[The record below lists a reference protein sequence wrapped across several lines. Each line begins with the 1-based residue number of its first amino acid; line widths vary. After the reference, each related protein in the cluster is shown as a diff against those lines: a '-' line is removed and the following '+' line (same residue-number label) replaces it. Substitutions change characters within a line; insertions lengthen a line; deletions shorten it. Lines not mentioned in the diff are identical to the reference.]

1 MAGKP
6 VSGLPVNFCTFA
18 FLASPIINLVH
29 PMETAKNLTRLN
41 HWSYNY
47 LIDLGMPAGVAEYVN
62 MLLLLSLVL
71 VLLYASKLVTR
82 TILRGTAHKFAQK
95 TSTQFDDYL
104 IRNRVFSLIAQA
116 VPLVI
121 VVQALPIVF
130 SDFEEWIKPLRT
142 LIDMYI
148 VLLSIWTFRALLHT
162 CRDFMK
168 TTALFK
174 DKPVDSF
181 VQVLTIF
188 LYFVGGLL
196 IFSLLTGKSVWA
208 FVTAMGAASAIL
220 LLVFKDTILGF
231 VASIQVS
238 TNDMVRIGDWITM
251 EKYGADGDVIEINL
265 TTVKVQNF
273 DMTITTI
280 PTYYLISDSFKNWRG
295 MQNSGGR
302 RIKRSILIKISSIRY
317 LNPEDFQKLSKIELI
332 SDYLQQRAQ
341 EINMFNEQR
350 NIDKSLLI
358 NGRSMTNIGVFRRY
372 IDAYIAQHEFTH
384 KDMTMMVR
392 QLEPTTTGM
401 PIELYVFTNEVR
413 WDKYELIMA
422 DIFDH
427 LLAAVRYFD
436 LEVFEQPAADD
447 MRNLFTNTNAKG
459 FFAPMEALQN

>member
-1 MAGKP
+1 
-6 VSGLPVNFCTFA
+6 
-18 FLASPIINLVH
+18 
-29 PMETAKNLTRLN
+29 METANHFSRIGHWTTAYLT
-41 HWSYNY
+41 
-47 LIDLGMPAGVAEYVN
+47 DMGMPLNVAVYVN
-62 MLLLLSLVL
+62 MLLLLALL
-71 VLLYASKLVTR
+71 LLLLYTSKIATR
-82 TILRGTAHKFAQK
+82 TALRGTAHRFAAK

-104 IRNRVFSLIAQA
+104 IQNRVFSFIAQA

-130 SDFEEWIKPLRT
+130 ADFEAWIKPLRT
-142 LIDMYI
+142 LVDAYI
-148 VLLSIWTFRALLHT
+148 VLLSIWTLQALLRT

-208 FVTAMGAASAIL
+208 FITAMGAASAIL

-251 EKYGADGDVIEINL
+251 EKYGADGTVVEINL

-280 PTYYLISDSFKNWRG
+280 PTYYLISDSFINWRG
-295 MQNSGGR
+295 MQAAGGR
-302 RIKRSILIKISSIRY
+302 RIKRSIHIKISSIKY
-317 LNPEDFQKLSKIELI
+317 LSEEDVQRLSKIGLVSE
-332 SDYLQQRAQ
+332 YLQERQQ
-341 EINMFNEQR
+341 EIAAYNKAKHV
-350 NIDKSLLI
+350 DKHLLI
-358 NGRSMTNIGVFRRY
+358 NGRSLTNIGVFRRY
-372 IDAYIAQHEFTH
+372 IDAYIQQHEFTH
-384 KDMTMMVR
+384 KHMTMMVR

-413 WDKYELIMA
+413 WEKYELIMA

-436 LEVFEQPAADD
+436 LEVFEYPAADD
-447 MRNLFTNTNAKG
+447 VRQLFGKPGTDKNSLYA
-459 FFAPMEALQN
+459 AMEAMKN

>member
-1 MAGKP
+1 MQNARIIST
-6 VSGLPVNFCTFA
+6 VSHWIFDH
-18 FLASPIINLVH
+18 LVA
-29 PMETAKNLTRLN
+29 M
-41 HWSYNY
+41 
-47 LIDLGMPAGVAEYVN
+47 GMPRLTATYVN

-71 VLLYASKLVTR
+71 LLLYVSRLVTR
-82 TILRGTAHKFAQK
+82 AILRGTAHRFAKK
-95 TSTQFDDYL
+95 TATQFDDYL
-104 IRNRVFSLIAQA
+104 IRNRFFSIISLG

-130 SDFEEWIKPLRT
+130 YDFQEWIKPLRT
-142 LIDMYI
+142 LTDIYLI
-148 VLLSIWTFRALLHT
+148 LLAIWTVRALLRT
-162 CRDFMK
+162 LKDYLK
-168 TTALFK
+168 TTSLFK
-174 DKPVDSF
+174 DKPVESF

-208 FVTAMGAASAIL
+208 FITAMGAASAIL

-238 TNDMVRIGDWITM
+238 SNDMVRIGDWITM

-295 MQNSGGR
+295 MQNAGGR
-302 RIKRSILIKISSIRY
+302 RIKRSIHIKISSIRY
-317 LNPEDFQKLSKIELI
+317 LSPEDIQKLSKIGLI
-332 SDYLQQRAQ
+332 KDYLLQRQA
-341 EINMFNEQR
+341 EISAHNER
-350 NIDKSLLI
+350 KEVDSSLLI
-358 NGRSMTNIGVFRRY
+358 NGRSLTNIGVFRKY

-384 KDMTMMVR
+384 KSMTMMVR

-413 WDKYELIMA
+413 WEKYELIMA

-436 LEVFEQPAADD
+436 LQVFEVPAADD
-447 MRNLFTNTNAKG
+447 IRSLGLRVPDSSSLIPPVETM
-459 FFAPMEALQN
+459 QN

>member
-1 MAGKP
+1 
-6 VSGLPVNFCTFA
+6 
-18 FLASPIINLVH
+18 
-29 PMETAKNLTRLN
+29 METAQNFTRLN
-41 HWSYNY
+41 HWTYDQLLQFGVPQHAAA
-47 LIDLGMPAGVAEYVN
+47 LIN
-62 MLLLLSLVL
+62 MLLLLT
-71 VLLYASKLVTR
+71 LLLCLVTLTDYIAR
-82 TILRGTAHKFAQK
+82 KLLVGAINKFAAK
-95 TSTQFDDYL
+95 TTSQFDDLLIQNKVIYYL
-104 IRNRVFSLIAQA
+104 AKVIPVVILIKAI
-116 VPLVI
+116 PLVF
-121 VVQALPIVF
+121 ADYPG
-130 SDFEEWIKPLRT
+130 WINT
-142 LIDMYI
+142 LKTFADVYI
-148 VLLSIWTFRALLHT
+148 ILLSIWTIRAFLHT
-162 CRDFMK
+162 CKDYMK
-168 TTALFK
+168 NTELFR

-181 VQVLTIF
+181 LQVITII
-188 LYFVGGLL
+188 LYFIGGLL
-196 IFSLLTGKSVWA
+196 IFSLFTGKDVWA
-208 FVTAMGAASAIL
+208 FITAMGAASAIL

-273 DMTITTI
+273 DKTITTI

-295 MQNSGGR
+295 MQRSGGR

-317 LNPEDFQKLSKIELI
+317 LNPEDIQRLSKIGLI
-332 SDYLQQRAQ
+332 REYMEQRAQ
-341 EINMFNEQR
+341 EINVFNEQW

-358 NGRSMTNIGVFRRY
+358 NGRSMTNVGVFRRY

-384 KDMTMMVR
+384 KEMTMMVR

-401 PIELYVFTNEVR
+401 PIELYVFTNDVR

-447 MRNLFTNTNAKG
+447 VRNLFASTNAKNLLT
-459 FFAPMEALQN
+459 PLQAMQN